1 PPEIPATS
9 ETGARQRLEL
19 LHAAASRLGES
30 LDLTR
35 NAEQLVGMLVPA
47 FADLASV
54 DLTEAVL
61 VGEEPERFVTGSPL
75 RRVAVASS
83 DGDWPTDM
91 YQSGAHFRVGEF
103 GSEQLRTGRAEVL
116 SNLTALRAK
125 LVDEPDQ
132 LRLLLPERATSALV
146 LPLRARRLVLGA
158 VGLWRTGDRSPF
170 EQADTSLMEEIG
182 SRLALSLDNAR
193 RYTRERRTVEALQ
206 RSLLPR
212 RVVRLTAAETA
223 GTYVPASTA
232 AGTGGSWYDVI
243 ALSGTRVAFVVGR
256 VVGHGVNAA
265 GAMGRLRSAVQTL
278 ADLDPPPDELLTHL
292 DDLVVRF
299 GEEEERHDPVG
310 SLLGATC
317 LYATYD
323 PIERVCLIAAAGH
336 PSPVL
341 CRVGETDAEEVKLQ
355 TGPPLGTGGQP
366 FEPVE
371 LRMEAGDVLVFPSG
385 DPTAPA
391 GDRLLS
397 AGGSAAEGPGA
408 TAVGTTAP
416 GAAPGTPD
424 TSGEDTG
431 GAGRDAL
438 VVREG
443 ARAAAA
449 RDLPLR
455 ELGERMAA
463 RLRER
468 HRREDL
474 ALLMARLGAV
484 PGENTAFWELP
495 ADPGVVARAR
505 TLTSERLA
513 QWEVPEELVFGTEL
527 IVSELVTNAIRYA
540 GGPIGLRLIRD
551 RKLIC
556 EVSDPSQTQPHL
568 RRARPADEG
577 GRGLFLV
584 AQIAHRWG
592 SRYTPAGKT
601 IWTEQH
607 LDPS

>member
-1 PPEIPATS
+1 
-9 ETGARQRLEL
+9 
-19 LHAAASRLGES
+19 
-30 LDLTR
+30 
-35 NAEQLVGMLVPA
+35 M
-47 FADLASV
+47 
-54 DLTEAVL
+54 
-61 VGEEPERFVTGSPL
+61 
-75 RRVAVASS
+75 
-83 DGDWPTDM
+83 
-91 YQSGAHFRVGEF
+91 
-103 GSEQLRTGRAEVL
+103 
-116 SNLTALRAK
+116 
-125 LVDEPDQ
+125 
-132 LRLLLPERATSALV
+132 
-146 LPLRARRLVLGA
+146 
-158 VGLWRTGDRSPF
+158 
-170 EQADTSLMEEIG
+170 
-182 SRLALSLDNAR
+182 
-193 RYTRERRTVEALQ
+193 
-206 RSLLPR
+206 
-212 RVVRLTAAETA
+212 
-223 GTYVPASTA
+223 
-232 AGTGGSWYDVI
+232 
-243 ALSGTRVAFVVGR
+243 
-256 VVGHGVNAA
+256 NAA

-299 GEEEERHDPVG
+299 GEEEERNDPVG

-323 PIERVCLIAAAGH
+323 PIERMCMIAAAGH

-341 CRVGETDAEEVKLQ
+341 CRVGEADAEEVKLQ
-355 TGPPLGTGGQP
+355 TGPPLGTGGEP

-371 LRMEAGDVLVFPSG
+371 LRMEPGDVLVFPSG
-385 DPTAPA
+385 DPAA
-391 GDRLLS
+391 L
-397 AGGSAAEGPGA
+397 AAEGILPTGGSVLAPGGSEA
-408 TAVGTTAP
+408 ASIDPITAVAIGNGSGAP
-416 GAAPGTPD
+416 LDSGSGGEVPT
-424 TSGEDTG
+424 GEDVEG
-431 GAGRDAL
+431 PGRDAR

-443 ARAAAA
+443 ARAAVT
-449 RDLPLR
+449 RNLPLR

-468 HRREDL
+468 PRREDL
-474 ALLMARLGAV
+474 ALLMARMGAV
-484 PGENTAFWELP
+484 PADRTAFWELP

-513 QWEVPEELVFGTEL
+513 AWGVPEELVFGTEL

-551 RKLIC
+551 RRLIC

-607 LDPS
+607 LDPA